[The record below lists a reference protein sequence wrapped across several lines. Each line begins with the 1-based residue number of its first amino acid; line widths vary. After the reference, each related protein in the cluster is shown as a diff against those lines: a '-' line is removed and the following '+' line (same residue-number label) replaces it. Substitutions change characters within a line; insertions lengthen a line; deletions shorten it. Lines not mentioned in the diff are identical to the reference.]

1 MWTGIRIVRALSAI
15 ARVTAWRIHQVEERE
30 AAPEVALRDRD
41 DEAEVRLD
49 HVLLRRHVAP
59 LDELRER
66 HLLVGRQ
73 ERNLPDLAEVEAQR
87 VERRLDREIELRLDL
102 LLLDGH
108 RLCMREVLV
117 LDALVEL
124 DRVIDQIG
132 VEVLDLLL
140 GELDV
145 VEPRHD
151 LVVREEPLLE
161 PLLDQA
167 LELLDLGEGDIDGQ
181 HGLGFLLSRSNGY

>member
-1 MWTGIRIVRALSAI
+1 MCCFAV
-15 ARVTAWRIHQVEERE
+15 
-30 AAPEVALRDRD
+30 
-41 DEAEVRLD
+41 
-49 HVLLRRHVAP
+49 HVAA

-66 HLLVGRQ
+66 DLLVGGQKRH
-73 ERNLPDLAEVEAQR
+73 LPDLAEVEPQR

-102 LLLDGH
+102 LLLDRTGSACG
-108 RLCMREVLV
+108 RSLCSV
-117 LDALVEL
+117 ALVEL
-124 DRVIDQIG
+124 DRVVDQVR

-140 GELDV
+140 RELDV

-181 HGLGFLLSRSNGY
+181 HG

>member
-1 MWTGIRIVRALSAI
+1 MRPERALLDE
-15 ARVTAWRIHQVEERE
+15 VEERE
-30 AAPEVALRDRD
+30 TATEVALRDRD

-49 HVLLRRHVAP
+49 HVLLRVHVAA

-66 HLLVGRQ
+66 DLLIGGQ
-73 ERNLPDLAEVEAQR
+73 ERDLPDLAQVEAQR

-102 LLLDGH
+102 LLLDRHGL
-108 RLCMREVLV
+108 RVREVLV
-117 LDALVEL
+117 LDAFVEL
-124 DRVIDQIG
+124 DRVVDQVR

-140 GELDV
+140 RELDV
-145 VEPRHD
+145 VESRDD